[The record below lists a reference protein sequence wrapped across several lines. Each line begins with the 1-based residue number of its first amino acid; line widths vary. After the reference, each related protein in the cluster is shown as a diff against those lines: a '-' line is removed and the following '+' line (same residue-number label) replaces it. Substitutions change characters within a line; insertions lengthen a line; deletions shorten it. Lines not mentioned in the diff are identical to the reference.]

1 MTPTSAFHEARYF
14 FKWFRRCRNMAAA
27 LRSVLGIPFCCFPCF
42 GGKKKTDNSLSFGDL
57 CGPEGPN
64 CPLSILN
71 GQSAR
76 YDQTR
81 NSPYCLPYIVL
92 NFTLENLC
100 FFPVLLLVICFLDN
114 AWRTVKLSSTVFGDK
129 SGVQNLYE
137 IHFYLVLCV
146 QGSFWLLAA

>member
-1 MTPTSAFHEARYF
+1 
-14 FKWFRRCRNMAAA
+14 MAAA

-42 GGKKKTDNSLSFGDL
+42 GGKKKTDNSLSFDGL

-64 CPLSILN
+64 CPLSILS

-100 FFPVLLLVICFLDN
+100 FSQFFFSLYASLVI
-114 AWRTVKLSSTVFGDK
+114 AWRMVKLSSTVFGDK
-129 SGVQNLYE
+129 EFKIYMKYIVT
-137 IHFYLVLCV
+137 
-146 QGSFWLLAA
+146 